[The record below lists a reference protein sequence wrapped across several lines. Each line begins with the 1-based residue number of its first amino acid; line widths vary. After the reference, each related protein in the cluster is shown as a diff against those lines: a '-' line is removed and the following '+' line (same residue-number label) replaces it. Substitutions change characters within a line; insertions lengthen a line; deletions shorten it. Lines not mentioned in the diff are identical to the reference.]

1 MTSHL
6 EDVTELRERPGGKGW
21 FALGLPLGTA
31 MMSLG
36 AATPAYA
43 HVKWFAPYVVGASP
57 APITSTLANFWFWL
71 AIILVLAF
79 FAITVGVERSKLG
92 AGISGA
98 LDWVSTP
105 LWTRSDDFMRAII
118 GGFFIAIFAV
128 GGVYLTPD
136 LQTPNEWVS
145 WLQLLI
151 AMLVFSRRTMPL
163 AAAGI
168 IGLWVIALRDY
179 DFFHLLDYLALG
191 VGVAGFLVLASNPEG
206 KWYKQR
212 FAVLRWGVA
221 IALMWSSL
229 EKFAYAEW
237 FYPLV
242 EERPFLTFGM
252 PRDTFIPMAG
262 VAEFTMG
269 FGLLWTPLIRRLS
282 AMALIIIFTAA
293 VYPFGRIDLVG
304 HALIMGTLFLIAADP
319 TLSGPKMKSLG
330 PSIAAVPV
338 ALLAALVI
346 IAGSYWGLH
355 AAFYDYDA
363 TNAPVSP
370 NGELLTHRPNAEN
383 SHGMTVAPAQPQ
395 Q

>member
-1 MTSHL
+1 VTTHL
-6 EDVTELRERPGGKGW
+6 ENVAEDRGGRGLKRW
-21 FALGLPLGTA
+21 LALGLPPVLA
-31 MMSLG
+31 LMSLG

-57 APITSTLANFWFWL
+57 APITGTLTNFWFWL
-71 AIILVLAF
+71 GIILVLAF
-79 FAITVGVERSKLG
+79 FAVTVAVERSKLG
-92 AGISGA
+92 TTIGGA
-98 LDWVSTP
+98 LDWASAP

-118 GGFFIAIFAV
+118 GGFFVAIFAV

-151 AMLVFSRRTMPL
+151 ALLVFSRRTMPL

-191 VGVAGFLVLASNPEG
+191 VGVAGYLVLASNPEG
-206 KWYKQR
+206 KWYQHR

-252 PRDTFIPMAG
+252 PRDAFIPMAG

-282 AMALIIIFTAA
+282 AVALIIIFTAA

-319 TLSGPKMKSLG
+319 MPSGPRVKSLV
-330 PSIAAVPV
+330 PAIAAVP
-338 ALLAALVI
+338 AGLLAAMVI

-355 AAFYDYDA
+355 AAFYDYDTA
-363 TNAPVSP
+363 NPPVAPS
-370 NGELLTHRPNAEN
+370 GELLTHRPNAEN
-383 SHGMTVAPAQPQ
+383 PHGMTMPSAQPQ